1 MVKRDEHIAI
11 QECGTSEPTVRDTD
25 RTPRAADTQSDDAE
39 PGAVF
44 YRPEMGA
51 VIVRYDRQDSEL
63 DRAAR

>member
-1 MVKRDEHIAI
+1 MVKRDEHIRTNESA
-11 QECGTSEPTVRDTD
+11 VRDTD

-51 VIVRYDRQDSEL
+51 VIVHYERRDSEP
-63 DRAAR
+63 DRAAH